1 MVFDESSTDVEKCD
15 DKYLTAL
22 HLAAKHGQID
32 CVEEL
37 LKRGANPNRYIHV
50 YQQRHCCN
58 LEAYL
63 KKVTTERTVSCIART
78 CLTVSCI
85 ALLL

>member
-1 MVFDESSTDVEKCD
+1 MPLKCLQQCFSRAKRIEIGNLRTMVFDESSTDVEKCD

-37 LKRGANPNRYIHV
+37 LKRGANPNRYIH
-50 YQQRHCCN
+50 
-58 LEAYL
+58 E
-63 KKVTTERTVSCIART
+63 
-78 CLTVSCI
+78 
-85 ALLL
+85 